1 MNRALIVVLALGAGL
16 LAATVPAHA
25 GPSQAGTGG
34 EPIEQNSPV
43 QAVPAPNTAAY
54 GMLGRPVRTL
64 RPGTPQQ
71 VGLLPGPLAQ
81 IDADIAAAMAPY
93 PPKNKPLIP
102 GGVVLVAHD
111 GRIVKKQAYGYQS
124 LYSGYDAATNTG
136 ILLPPDQQEPTRT
149 DTIYDMASLS
159 KLFTGLVAVKL
170 MDLHRLDPDADV
182 VQYLPAF
189 ASHGKSDI
197 TITQLLMHTS
207 GLAADPSPGLWT
219 LPPDQRVPAILDSV
233 PEAPPN
239 TRYLYSDI
247 NYMTLALVEQAI
259 TGKTLD
265 VLVHDYITGPLHMT
279 STMYNP
285 PASLLPRIAA
295 EEYEAVPDRGMVRG
309 QVHDENAWALG
320 GVAGHAGVFSDAD
333 DMAILAQTILNGGVY
348 GHTRI
353 LSEHA
358 VVEMMTNR
366 NQAFVGQNQGYGF
379 ELYQHWYDG
388 ALATPYTLGHTGFT
402 GTDITIDPTTNT
414 IAMLLSN
421 GVHPTRNWGPTTPI
435 RRTVNND
442 VARSIPV
449 RPAHGRTSWFSG
461 MNDKTTATLTAPV
474 TLRTD
479 GARLD
484 FDVWY
489 DTEPEYDVLT
499 LQASR
504 DGGSTWTTVPF
515 TMREG
520 RSTYPTDGTVSGYN
534 GHRWLATSAQLPAGA
549 GPVLVRW
556 QYTTDN
562 AYHGRGVYLDGISV
576 RDRNGPVFDDRRPD
590 DAATLV
596 AVGFAPS
603 AD

>member
-1 MNRALIVVLALGAGL
+1 MNRALIAVLALGAGL
-16 LAATVPAHA
+16 LAATAPAHA
-25 GPSQAGTGG
+25 VPAEQ
-34 EPIEQNSPV
+34 PIEQNSPV
-43 QAVPAPNTAAY
+43 QAIPAPNTAAY

-64 RPGTPQQ
+64 RPGTPEQ
-71 VGLLPGPLAQ
+71 VGLLPGPLDQ
-81 IDADIAAAMAPY
+81 IDADMAAAMGPY
-93 PPKNKPLIP
+93 APKNKPLLP

-170 MDLHRLDPDADV
+170 MDQHRLDPDAYV

-197 TITQLLMHTS
+197 TVNQLLTHTS
-207 GLAADPSPGLWT
+207 GLLPDPVPALWT
-219 LPPDQRVPAILDSV
+219 LPPDQRVNGILDTT
-233 PEAPPN
+233 PEAPAGSE
-239 TRYLYSDI
+239 YKYSDI

-285 PASLLPRIAA
+285 PAYLLPRIAA
-295 EEYEAVPDRGMVRG
+295 EEYETTPARGMVRG

-414 IAMLLSN
+414 FAMLLAN
-421 GVHPTRNWGPTTPI
+421 GVHPTRNWGPTTAI
-435 RRTVNND
+435 RRTVSND

-449 RPAHGRTSWFSG
+449 RPAQGRTSWFSG
-461 MNDKTTATLTAPV
+461 MNDHTTVTLTAPV

-489 DTEPEYDVLT
+489 DTEPQYDVLT
-499 LQASR
+499 LQTSR
-504 DGGSTWTTVPF
+504 DNGTTWTTVPF
-515 TMREG
+515 TMRDGG
-520 RSTYPTDGTVSGYN
+520 RTYPTDGTVSGYN
-534 GHRWLATSAQLPAGA
+534 GHQWLPASADLPGGA

-562 AYHGRGVYLDGISV
+562 AYHGRGVYLDGIQV
-576 RDRNGPVFDDRRPD
+576 WDGQGTAFDDRRPS
-590 DAATLV
+590 DAATLT

-603 AD
+603 TD